1 MKYLISWVA
10 RPGNVTEESQAR
22 GLQVFSKWAPSP
34 DVTFEQFLGRVDS
47 QGGYAV
53 VSTEDPQAMARDM
66 AIFSAWFEMGVVPV
80 LDITESTAAA
90 IEAVEFRGSVS

>member
-10 RPGNVTEESQAR
+10 RPGNITEESEAR
-22 GLQVFSKWAPSP
+22 SLQVFSKWAPSP

-53 VSTEDPQAMARDM
+53 VTTDDAQAIAKDM
-66 AIFSAWFEMGVVPV
+66 AIFSAWFEMSVVPV
-80 LDITESTAAA
+80 LDITDSTVAAT
-90 IEAVEFRGSVS
+90 EAVEFRASVS

>member
-1 MKYLISWVA
+1 MKYLLSWVA
-10 RPGNVTEESQAR
+10 RPGSVTEETQAR

-53 VSTEDPQAMARDM
+53 VSTEDAHAIARDM
-66 AIFSAWFEMGVVPV
+66 AIFSTWFEMSVVPV
-80 LDITESTAAA
+80 LDITDSTAAA
-90 IEAVEFRGSVS
+90 IGAVEFRGSVS